1 MSFHLYGIVAEG
13 ASLPST
19 VRGRQDAP
27 LQIVGHGRLAAIVS
41 EVDPDARVHREDLL
55 AHAHVLEAI
64 VEDTTVLPMRFGM
77 ILGSEDELSKQVLQ
91 AGESRLLSLLDE
103 FDGLQQLAVK
113 AVHDEEEVLRFLLE
127 QDSQVRAFRDSVVAG
142 GAMREANLELGQM
155 VARGIEAIER
165 MDAAML
171 IDELAPLVREIKVED
186 SSKRKN
192 VLDAALLVRRA
203 DRAQVDKAIA
213 DVIRRLPPRL
223 RLRYVGPQP
232 PYAFIDIAL
241 AGEPVWA

>member
-1 MSFHLYGIVAEG
+1 MV
-13 ASLPST
+13 
-19 VRGRQDAP
+19 GR
-27 LQIVGHGRLAAIVS
+27 GRLAAIVS
-41 EVDPDARVHREDLL
+41 DVDPDARVQREDLL

-64 VEDTTVLPMRFGM
+64 VEDTTVLPMRFGV
-77 ILGSEDELSKQVLQ
+77 ILGSEEELSEQVLQ
-91 AGESRLLSLLDE
+91 TGESRLLVLLDE

-113 AVHDEEEVLRFLLE
+113 AVHDEEEVLRSLLE

-142 GAMREANLELGQM
+142 GATHEAKLELGQM

-171 IDELAPLVREIKVED
+171 IDELRPLVRDVKVED

-213 DVIRRLPPRL
+213 GVIRRLPPRL

-232 PYAFIDIAL
+232 PYAFIDNAL